1 MSNIIEEISSQLP
14 GIKNSGEGIDEALA
28 LALGSLSREEFFAL
42 LPITN
47 QLRRHF
53 CGPEIAL
60 CAIANAK
67 SGKCPENCA
76 YCAQSSHYQTAVK
89 TFSLVEVDDLLASA
103 ALAEQQGVGNFSV
116 VTSGT
121 KVDNPRE
128 IQRIREMIAGIKKL
142 GMGPCASLGFLDADI
157 ARAYRDDGLA
167 HYHHNLETARSY
179 FPEICTTH
187 TYDRAVQTVKTARDA
202 GMYVCSGGIIGMGE
216 SWFQRVELALT
227 LRQLQVDSIPLNFLH
242 PVAGTP
248 LGDQP
253 APGAFSCLLTV
264 AMFRLVCPSRDIR
277 ICGGRERN
285 FPDAQAML
293 FAAGANGVMVGNYL
307 TTSGRQWEDDQQLLR
322 DWGAG
327 SDG

>member
-1 MSNIIEEISSQLP
+1 MSIIIKKISSLLP
-14 GIKNSGEGIDEALA
+14 EIKNSGNGIDEELA
-28 LALGSLSREEFFAL
+28 LELGSLGREEFFAL
-42 LPITN
+42 LPLTD

-76 YCAQSSHYQTAVK
+76 YCAQSSHYKTAVK
-89 TFSLVEVDDLLASA
+89 TFPLVEVDELLASA
-103 ALAEQQGVGNFSV
+103 AQAGKHGVTHFSV

-121 KVDNPRE
+121 KVGDAGE
-128 IQRIREMIAGIKKL
+128 IQRIRKMIAGIKKL
-142 GMGPCASLGFLDADI
+142 GMGPCASLGFLDAET
-157 ARAYRDDGLA
+157 ARAYRADGLD
-167 HYHHNLETARSY
+167 HYHHNLETAKSY

-187 TYDRAVQTVKTARDA
+187 TYDRAIETVKIAKDA

-216 SWFQRVELALT
+216 NWAQRVELALT
-227 LRQLQVDSIPLNFLH
+227 LKKLQVDSIPLNFLH

-248 LGDQP
+248 LGDQE

-264 AMFRLVCPSRDIR
+264 AMFRLICPTRDIR

-293 FAAGANGVMVGNYL
+293 FAAGANGIMVGNYL
-307 TTSGRQWEDDQQLLR
+307 TTSGRQWEDDQRLLGE
-322 DWGAG
+322 WG
-327 SDG
+327 SVNDG

>member
-1 MSNIIEEISSQLP
+1 MSVIIKKISDRLPEI
-14 GIKNSGEGIDEALA
+14 KRSGEGIDEKLA
-28 LALGSLSREEFFAL
+28 LELESLSREEFFAL
-42 LPITN
+42 LPLTN

-53 CGPEIAL
+53 CGPGIAL

-89 TFSLVEVDDLLASA
+89 TFPLVKVDELLAA
-103 ALAEQQGVGNFSV
+103 AAQAGKHGVSHFSV

-121 KVDNPRE
+121 KIADVAE
-128 IQRIREMIAGIKKL
+128 IQRIRKMIAGIKKL
-142 GMGPCASLGFLDADI
+142 GMGPCASLGFLDADT
-157 ARAYRDDGLA
+157 ARAYREAGLE

-187 TYDRAVQTVKTARDA
+187 TYDRAVRTVKTAKDA

-216 SWFQRVELALT
+216 SWAQRVELALT
-227 LRQLQVDSIPLNFLH
+227 LEKLQVDSIPLNFLQ
-242 PVAGTP
+242 PVVGTP
-248 LGDQP
+248 LGAQP
-253 APGAFSCLLTV
+253 ALGSFSCLLTV
-264 AMFRLVCPSRDIR
+264 AMFRLVCPTRDIR

-293 FAAGANGVMVGNYL
+293 FAAGANGIMVGNYL
-307 TTSGRQWEDDQQLLR
+307 TTSGRQWEDDRRLL
-322 DWGAG
+322 DEWGF
-327 SDG
+327 SDDG